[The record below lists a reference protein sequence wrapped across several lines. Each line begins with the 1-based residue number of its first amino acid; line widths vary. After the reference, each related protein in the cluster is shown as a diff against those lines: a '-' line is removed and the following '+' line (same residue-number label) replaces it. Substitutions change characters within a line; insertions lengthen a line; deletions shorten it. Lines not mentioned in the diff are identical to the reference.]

1 MIRDT
6 HHLPQSMNVCLTTT
20 SVLHQIEWV
29 SLRFL
34 NQNLR
39 GISWIDGSIHE
50 NPESLN
56 LVCGIP
62 SRILG
67 LNDCDELQTPEG
79 WALVTDAKESMDSIP
94 TWLRTDRW
102 LAMPWQGALNI
113 FTERTGLYPLT
124 TVMPNIQLAMER
136 SKKDWMKTL
145 GKQRDGRDKASP
157 YTYLKFSPMNYISIS
172 IFTLCFIYFLF
183 IKTP

>member
-6 HHLPQSMNVCLTTT
+6 HHLPQSMNVCLTAT

-39 GISWIDGSIHE
+39 GISRIDGGIHE

-62 SRILG
+62 SRIPG
-67 LNDCDELQTPEG
+67 LNDCDELQTHDCG
-79 WALVTDAKESMDSIP
+79 VLVTDAKESLDSIP
-94 TWLRTDRW
+94 TWSRTNSW
-102 LAMPWQGALNI
+102 LAMLWQSIWTI
-113 FTERTGLYPLT
+113 FTERMGSSHWQWWSTNT
-124 TVMPNIQLAMER
+124 QLAI
-136 SKKDWMKTL
+136 
-145 GKQRDGRDKASP
+145 GGRACVNQQTEESRISEDKASP
-157 YTYLKFSPMNYISIS
+157 KLQHILHYCIQV
-172 IFTLCFIYFLF
+172 
-183 IKTP
+183 

>member
-6 HHLPQSMNVCLTTT
+6 HHLPQPMNVCLTNT
-20 SVLHQIEWV
+20 SVLHQTEWT

-39 GISWIDGSIHE
+39 GISRIDGGIHE

-102 LAMPWQGALNI
+102 LAMLWQSIGTFSLRGWEVATDNGDALHAACRRRALQTIELNI
-113 FTERTGLYPLT
+113 
-124 TVMPNIQLAMER
+124 
-136 SKKDWMKTL
+136 TL
-145 GKQRDGRDKASP
+145 QEFRGQ
-157 YTYLKFSPMNYISIS
+157 SIS
-172 IFTLCFIYFLF
+172 
-183 IKTP
+183 KTPTYFPLLHNK